1 MPKIRGAPSDLEK
14 RRFLK
19 DVFEIIRREFDV
31 RLDQLVRDNAGV
43 EFDLTPLDA
52 TKFTA
57 EIFVNGQSRARC
69 KIWQGGMF
77 SSGGISYAEGSSM
90 LSDNA
95 CNDVLTLAAGD
106 GEFALRAMMSMGFG
120 RTGDR
125 MDIEHLSAHDAAEY
139 LWRRFTS
146 GLER

>member
-19 DVFEIIRREFDV
+19 DAFEVIRREFDG
-31 RLDQLVRDNAGV
+31 RLHQLVRDNAGV

-57 EIFVNGQSRARC
+57 EIFVNERSRAQC

-77 SSGGISYAEGSSM
+77 SGEGISYTEGSSM

-95 CNDVLTLAAGD
+95 CNEVLTLAAGN
-106 GEFALRAMMSMGFG
+106 GELRAGP
-120 RTGDR
+120 DR
-125 MDIEHLSAHDAAEY
+125 LNRIP
-139 LWRRFTS
+139 RRLS
-146 GLER
+146 GLLPGLVLCNLARGA

>member
-14 RRFLK
+14 RRFVK
-19 DVFEIIRREFDV
+19 DAFEVIRREFDG
-31 RLDQLVRDNAGV
+31 RLHQLVRDNAGV

-57 EIFVNGQSRARC
+57 EIFVNERSRAQC

-77 SSGGISYAEGSSM
+77 SGEGISYTEGSSM

-95 CNDVLTLAAGD
+95 CNEVLTLAAGN
-106 GEFALRAMMSMGFG
+106 GELALRAMMSMGFV
-120 RTGDR
+120 RAGDR
-125 MDIEHLSAHDAAEY
+125 LDIEHLSAHHAAEY